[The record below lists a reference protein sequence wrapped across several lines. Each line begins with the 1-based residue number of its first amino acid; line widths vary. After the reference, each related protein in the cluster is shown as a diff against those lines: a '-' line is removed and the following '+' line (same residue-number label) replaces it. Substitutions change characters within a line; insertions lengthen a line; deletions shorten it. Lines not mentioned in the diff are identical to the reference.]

1 MNAWSWD
8 SWRQAPA
15 AVAGALRRRSQLL
28 LLLLA
33 LGLGGLG
40 AIGARGYVA
49 EQLARER
56 ARLNPAQP
64 MVAIVVAKREL
75 ARGETIDPAKLAV
88 RDIPRTYLAPGTVL
102 PERIDEFIGARLNAP
117 LQPGE
122 PLLQA
127 ALEGADVGTFAAKVP
142 AGVRAFTVVVD
153 EVNSLSGML
162 QPGDRIDLLLSA
174 RLPGTPTTPSPPELT
189 RTFLQDIKVLATGR
203 QVRPGGDDK
212 AGRSYG
218 AITVEV
224 TPDQAARLVVAQRN
238 GKLSAVLRNPRDRDP
253 AHVSAIDVYQVLGL
267 PSPGASGARATG
279 PVRVTELIVGGQGV
293 LRSRPSDAPGIAPAM
308 ALAAPYPVAA
318 PQPAIA
324 PVTSGAAIA
333 PGTSPGEP
341 SSGLWP
347 MPSASASVGR

>member
-1 MNAWSWD
+1 MNASSWA
-8 SWRQAPA
+8 SWRPA
-15 AVAGALRRRSQLL
+15 ATAVAGAVRRRSQML

-75 ARGETIDPAKLAV
+75 ARGEVIDPEKLAV

-102 PERIDEFIGARLNAP
+102 PERIDEYVGARLNAP
-117 LQPGE
+117 MRPGE

-127 ALEGADVGTFAAKVP
+127 ALEGVDVGTFAAKVP

-174 RLPGTPTTPSPPELT
+174 RLPGTSANPSPPELT

-203 QVRPGGDDK
+203 QVRPGADEK
-212 AGRSYG
+212 SVRSYG

-253 AHVSAIDVYQVLGL
+253 APVAAIDVYQLLGL
-267 PSPGASGARATG
+267 PSPGVSGVRASG

-293 LRSRPSDAPGIAPAM
+293 LRARPSEAPGIAPAM
-308 ALAAPYPVAA
+308 ALAAPMPVAA
-318 PQPAIA
+318 PLPVIPAV
-324 PVTSGAAIA
+324 PTGAAIV
-333 PGTSPGEP
+333 PGTSTGDPTPGV
-341 SSGLWP
+341 WP
-347 MPSASASVGR
+347 MSSASASVGR